1 MLRRL
6 IFLLILL
13 LAPPAVAR
21 SADTVTINGVTVN
34 SYCVL
39 LLMEITEFGPF
50 EEEIYKKDGYVPLDF
65 CQGVQ
70 WKWKHGTCRLKD
82 CPDGSER
89 LGGVYF
95 DLVETRGGVT
105 VVVAGYSFGGSGN
118 FSSVA
123 GLALGRRLVGTSV
136 VPVLERRWFREG
148 GDRCEGAITGPL
160 SNGKR
165 VTLLIAL
172 TELDLMRAALGK
184 NRLPNNGDVYS
195 CPLCCARTLDQ
206 DIDPLTG
213 QETARRYRIGEY
225 FARSHVPS
233 PADWRQCFIDLLES
247 EGVSDE
253 IARSQGLSPRYSP
266 DDLNALGERFV
277 RACR

>member
-1 MLRRL
+1 MLRCV
-6 IFLLILL
+6 ILVLAML
-13 LAPPAVAR
+13 LAPPAVAK
-21 SADTVTINGVTVN
+21 STQTVTINGVTLN

-39 LLMEITEFGPF
+39 LLMNLTDFGPF
-50 EEEIYKKDGYVPLDF
+50 EEEIYKKDGYVPMDF

-123 GLALGRRLVGTSV
+123 GLALGHRLVGTSV

-148 GDRCEGAITGPL
+148 GDRCEGATTGPW

-165 VTLLIAL
+165 VTLWIAL

-184 NRLPNNGDVYS
+184 NRLPSNGDVYS
-195 CPLCCARTLDQ
+195 CPMCCAGTLDQ
-206 DIDPLTG
+206 DIDPITG
-213 QETARRYRIGEY
+213 RETARRYRIEP
-225 FARSHVPS
+225 FFVRSRDASRP
-233 PADWRQCFIDLLES
+233 DWRLCLVDLLDS
-247 EGVSDE
+247 EGVLEE
-253 IARSQGLSPRYSP
+253 IERSQGHSPRYSP
-266 DDLNALGERFV
+266 EDLTALGERFV